1 MSRRNRLIMRT
12 RNSALAYYSD
22 NLLIDSLFELVID
35 DLRLLRERV
44 RLFFVCAF
52 FACRLSLINKF
63 D

>member
-1 MSRRNRLIMRT
+1 MRT

-35 DLRLLRERV
+35 DLQLLRERV

-52 FACRLSLINKF
+52 FCLPLNF
-63 D
+63 DQ